1 MDGGAEMRTA
11 YKIFLAAI
19 CLTAWHGLC
28 SHNGTLTLAAC
39 LTGGVCAAMSIAAET
54 YAIWR
59 GGHD

>member
-1 MDGGAEMRTA
+1 MRTA

-28 SHNGTLTLAAC
+28 SHNGALTLAAC